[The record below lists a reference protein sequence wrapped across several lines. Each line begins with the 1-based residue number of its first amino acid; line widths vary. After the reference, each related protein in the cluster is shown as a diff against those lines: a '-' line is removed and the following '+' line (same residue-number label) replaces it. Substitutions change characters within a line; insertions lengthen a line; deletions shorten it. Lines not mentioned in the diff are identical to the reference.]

1 MGANELSM
9 QLWRERELL
18 EMLLFKLDEQQLLL
32 AAGRSRWIQYASREI
47 EQVLE
52 RLRATTLARAVE
64 VADVAEEWG
73 AVDGATLRELL
84 ERAPEG
90 AWREVFAE
98 HLHMLTQLTSEIAQL
113 RDTSAEQLGSVLRA
127 TQETIAALG
136 LDTGEY
142 TTNGDRARDDSARI
156 VDTEM

>member
-32 AAGRSRWIQYASREI
+32 AAGRSQWINYASREI
-47 EQVLE
+47 EQVLD
-52 RLRATTLARAVE
+52 RLRSTTLARAVA
-64 VADVAEEWG
+64 VTDVAEEWG
-73 AVDGATLRELL
+73 ALDSATLTELV

-90 AWREVFAE
+90 AWRDVFTD
-98 HLHMLTQLTSEIAQL
+98 HLHALTQLTAEIAQL
-113 RDTSAEQLGSVLRA
+113 RDMNAEQLGSVMRA

-136 LDTGEY
+136 LSTGEY

>member
-32 AAGRSRWIQYASREI
+32 AAGRSHWIQFATREI

-52 RLRATTLARAVE
+52 RLKTTALARSDE
-64 VADVAEEWG
+64 VAAVAEEWG
-73 AVDGATLRELL
+73 AADDASLRDLL
-84 ERAPEG
+84 QHTPEG
-90 AWREVFAE
+90 GWRDVFTD
-98 HLHMLTQLTSEIAQL
+98 HMHALTQLTAEIAQL
-113 RDTSAEQLGSVLRA
+113 RDTNADQLAGVMRA

-142 TTNGDRARDDSARI
+142 TTGGTRTRDDSARI
-156 VDTEM
+156 VDTEI

>member
-32 AAGRSRWIQYASREI
+32 AAGRSQWIHFATREI

-52 RLRATTLARAVE
+52 RLKTTALTRSVE
-64 VADVAEEWG
+64 VSAVAEEWG
-73 AVDGATLRELL
+73 AADDATLRALIEH
-84 ERAPEG
+84 APEG
-90 AWREVFAE
+90 IWRDVFGD
-98 HLHMLTQLTSEIAQL
+98 HLNALTQLTAEIAQL
-113 RDTSAEQLGSVLRA
+113 RDTNADQLSGVMRA

-136 LDTGEY
+136 LETGEY
-142 TTNGDRARDDSARI
+142 TTAGVRARDDSARI
-156 VDTEM
+156 VDTQM

>member
-32 AAGRSRWIQYASREI
+32 AAGRSHWIQFAAREI
-47 EQVLE
+47 DQVLD
-52 RLRATTLARAVE
+52 RLRSAGLNRTVE
-64 VADVAEEWG
+64 VSAVAEEWG
-73 AVDGATLRELL
+73 APEGATIRQLIEV
-84 ERAPEG
+84 APEG
-90 AWREVFAE
+90 AWRDVFSDHLRALTRLTAEVE
-98 HLHMLTQLTSEIAQL
+98 QM
-113 RDTSAEQLGSVLRA
+113 RDANAEQLSGVLRA

-136 LDTGEY
+136 QDTGEY
-142 TTNGDRARDDSARI
+142 TTRGDRTREDAARI